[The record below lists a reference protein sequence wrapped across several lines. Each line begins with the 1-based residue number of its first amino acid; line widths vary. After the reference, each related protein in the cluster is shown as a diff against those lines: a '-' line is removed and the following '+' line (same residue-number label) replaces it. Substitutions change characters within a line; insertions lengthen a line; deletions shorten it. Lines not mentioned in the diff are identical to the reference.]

1 MPKTH
6 TPQNFTAGK
15 SRKEMMLK
23 NMTEQELKHIVA
35 VNIKYLRAKFRYTI
49 EEVSSMCD
57 LSPKTIYN
65 IEHEKTVVKLETIFT
80 INECLGVPIEMFID
94 DERENNDQ
102 KNFSTASMALV

>member
-6 TPQNFTAGK
+6 TPQNFTAGRT
-15 SRKEMMLK
+15 RKEMMLK
-23 NMTEQELKHIVA
+23 NITEQELKHIVA

-65 IEHEKTVVKLETIFT
+65 IEHEKTVAKLETIFT
-80 INECLGVPIEMFID
+80 ISECLGVPLEIFIN
-94 DERENNDQ
+94 DESGNNNQ
-102 KNFSTASMALV
+102 

>member
-6 TPQNFTAGK
+6 TPQNFTAGRN
-15 SRKEMMLK
+15 RKEMMLK
-23 NMTEQELKHIVA
+23 NITEQELKHIVA

-65 IEHEKTVVKLETIFT
+65 IEHEKTVAKLETIFT
-80 INECLGVPIEMFID
+80 ISECLGVPLEIFIN
-94 DERENNDQ
+94 DESGNNNQ
-102 KNFSTASMALV
+102 